1 MWQEIDNK
9 WVREFEFVDFIAA
22 FGFMNQVAF
31 LAENHNHHPNWYNVY
46 NKVRIELTTHDA
58 GNIVT
63 EKDKALAQEIDNLL
77 K

>member
-9 WVREFEFVDFIAA
+9 WVREFEFPDFISA
-22 FGFMNQVAF
+22 FGFMTQVAF
-31 LAENHNHHPNWYNVY
+31 LAEKHNHHPNWYNVY

-63 EKDKALAQEIDNLL
+63 EKDKTLAQEIDHLL